1 MASKSDRRI
10 VGKGS
15 KGRDRVVNVLEKLYR
30 EIINRIVLDRTNNL
44 IEVPMN
50 VEDVVKIVEEVLNVK
65 AEYFDCGDPVEDQG
79 IVGYVATKD
88 GVRIVLWQSVF
99 ENEPTTNTI
108 IRLFDNAEE
117 AKEYVR

>member
-1 MASKSDRRI
+1 MSNRMN
-10 VGKGS
+10 
-15 KGRDRVVNVLEKLYR
+15 VVNVLEGLYR
-30 EIINRIVLDRTNNL
+30 EFVSRIVLDRVDRL
-44 IEVPMN
+44 IEVPMD
-50 VEDVVKIVEEVLNVK
+50 VEDVVKIVEEVLGVE